1 MTIIAQGAEA
11 VLERHDEKLIKNR
24 VKKNYRV
31 PEIDVRL
38 RKQRTK
44 MEAKLLGKAQR
55 LGVAVPQVLEQNDF
69 SITMEFI
76 SGEKVKDILNKR
88 NEKEICKKIGLSVS
102 LLHNADIIHG
112 DLTTSNMI
120 LWKNK
125 LYLID
130 FGLGFHSSRLEDK
143 ATDLHL
149 LQEALESTHFS
160 IVESAWK
167 IILNTYKKNAVDS
180 EQVIKTLNK
189 IQKRGRYKKRD

>member
-11 VLERHDEKLIKNR
+11 VLEKHDGKLIKNR
-24 VKKNYRV
+24 IKKSYRA
-31 PEIDVRL
+31 PEIDIRL

-44 MEAKLLGKAQR
+44 LEAKLLGKAQR
-55 LGVAVPQVLEQNDF
+55 LGVSAPHVFEQDDF

-76 SGEKVKDILNKR
+76 PGEKVKNILSKK

-102 LLHNADIIHG
+102 LLHNAGIIHG

-120 LWKNK
+120 LKQNK